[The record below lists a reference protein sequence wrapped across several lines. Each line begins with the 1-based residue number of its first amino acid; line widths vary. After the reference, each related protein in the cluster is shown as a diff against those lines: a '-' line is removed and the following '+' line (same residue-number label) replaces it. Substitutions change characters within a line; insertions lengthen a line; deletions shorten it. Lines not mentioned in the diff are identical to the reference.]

1 MAKEP
6 EVIQTEMEETRS
18 ALADKLGALT
28 EKISGTVETVQETVQ
43 GITGTVEN
51 VEKNVEKT
59 VKTVADTVQGITGTV
74 ESVEQTVEKTV
85 EAVASTVGSVGE
97 TAQEA
102 VQSVKEAF
110 DFPKQYD
117 RHPWLFFGGSVLAG
131 FVGGRMLFTSLQ
143 EPAGSHT
150 SARAADHMGEYMA
163 RSSGQTAHQA
173 VDYTSQ
179 SAQTWDQG
187 MGQSHNGHGDTA
199 QAETGSWFGGMFE
212 KFMPDLTK
220 LKELAL
226 GTLFATARD
235 LISQNLPDTL
245 KSDVMNVFNDMASH
259 AGGKPIQGSILGE
272 GNEQQAGQNEN
283 SGQNQNAGGN
293 SGQTSASGQTS
304 GKKGGQK
311 AGAR

>member
-1 MAKEP
+1 MD
-6 EVIQTEMEETRS
+6 QTRS

-28 EKISGTVETVQETVQ
+28 EKISGTVETVQETVE

-74 ESVEQTVEKTV
+74 ESVEQTFEKTV

-110 DFPKQYD
+110 NFPKQYD

-131 FVGGRMLFTSLQ
+131 FVGGRMIFTSLQ

-150 SARAADHMGEYMA
+150 SAKAADHMGEYMA
-163 RSSGQTAHQA
+163 RSSGQTAQQA

-187 MGQSHNGHGDTA
+187 TRQSHNGREASA
-199 QAETGSWFGGMFE
+199 QTETGSWFGGILE
-212 KFMPDLTK
+212 KFGPDLNK

-235 LISQNLPDTL
+235 LITRGLPDTL
-245 KSDVMNVFNDMASH
+245 KSDVMNVFNDMTSH

-272 GNEQQAGQNEN
+272 GNEQQTGQNEN
-283 SGQNQNAGGN
+283 SGQNQNTGGN
-293 SGQTSASGQTS
+293 AGQTSAAGKTS
-304 GKKGGQK
+304 GKKSSQRE
-311 AGAR
+311 AVR